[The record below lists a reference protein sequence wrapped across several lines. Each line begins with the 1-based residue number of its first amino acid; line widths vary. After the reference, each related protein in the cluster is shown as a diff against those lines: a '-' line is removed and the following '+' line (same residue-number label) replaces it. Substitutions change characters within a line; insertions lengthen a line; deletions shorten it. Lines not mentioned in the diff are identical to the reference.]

1 VLVYKQF
8 RSSSGNCKKGTVVF
22 LGGVVGFCII
32 QLLFAGF
39 SFIQMPKNVKKYMKC
54 PDLKIGYQLLIWED
68 ENKMEDNINEFFDD
82 LGYDLKYEHQKDE

>member
-1 VLVYKQF
+1 M
-8 RSSSGNCKKGTVVF
+8 VF
-22 LGGVVGFCII
+22 LGGVVGFAII

-39 SFIQMPKNVKKYMKC
+39 SFIQMPKNVKKFMKC